1 MSTIK
6 KFSTSG
12 ESAGELTL
20 DNALL
25 VLDKG
30 AQAVKDTLDARASSQ
45 RAGTASTLSKGEVN
59 GSNKKLWRQK
69 GTGNARTGLRQSP
82 VWRGGGVAHGPHP
95 RDYFRKINKKVAEL
109 AFRRAL
115 SERLNDGGIVVIDSL
130 SLAEPKTKLLAAIL
144 AKMGVGKGTCLLVDE
159 QFQDNVV
166 LASRNLPKV
175 DVAKASCVDVY
186 CLLRFRVVVATEAG
200 YKTLLARLAKHS
212 EDAE

>member
-12 ESAGELTL
+12 ESAGELSL
-20 DNALL
+20 DSALL

-30 AQAVKDTLDARASSQ
+30 EQAVKDTLDARAASQ
-45 RAGTASTLSKGEVN
+45 RAGTASTLSKGAVN

-95 RDYFRKINKKVAEL
+95 RDYSRKINRKVAQL

-115 SERLNDGGIVVIDSL
+115 SERLNDGGIVVIESL
-130 SLAEPKTKLLAAIL
+130 SLAEPKTKLMAALL
-144 AKMGVGKGTCLLVDE
+144 AKMGVDKGTCLLVDE
-159 QFQDNVV
+159 QFQENV
-166 LASRNLPKV
+166 LRASRNLPKV

-200 YKTLLARLAKHS
+200 YKTLLARLAKQG